1 MMFLKTDREID
12 KIRRAG
18 GIAANALALAGEAVV
33 PGVSTAIIDKIVK
46 DYIERNG
53 AIPSFLGYNGYPA
66 SACVSINNEVI
77 HGIPSPKRI
86 VKQGDIVSIDI
97 GAYLDGYH
105 SDNAATFAAGEVSN
119 VADKLLKTTK
129 ECLQRGINAAQPGG
143 RLGDIGAAVEQY
155 AESMGFSV
163 VRQYVG
169 HGVGRDLHESPDVPN
184 FGLLGRGIRLVPG
197 MTIAIEPMINAGR
210 PGVEVLQDNWTVIT
224 TDGKL
229 SAHFE
234 HTIAI
239 TANGPLILTLP

>member
-1 MMFLKTDREID
+1 MMFLKTDSEIE

-18 GIAANALALAGEAVV
+18 RIAANALALAGEAVV
-33 PGVSTAIIDKIVK
+33 PGVSTAHIDKVVR
-46 DYIERNG
+46 DYIEKNG
-53 AIPSFLGYNGYPA
+53 AVPSFLNYNGYPA

-77 HGIPSPKRI
+77 HGIPSTKRI

-105 SDNAATFAAGEVSN
+105 SDMAATFAAGEVSD
-119 VADKLLKTTK
+119 VAKKLLQTTK
-129 ECLQRGINAAQPGG
+129 ECLQRGIQAAQPGG

-169 HGVGRDLHESPDVPN
+169 HGVGRDLHEAPDVPN
-184 FGLLGRGIRLVPG
+184 FGMQGRGTRLVPG
-197 MTIAIEPMINAGR
+197 MTIAIEPMINAGK
-210 PGVEVLQDNWTVIT
+210 PGVRVLQDNWTVIT

-239 TANGPLILTLP
+239 TASGPVILTLP

>member
-1 MMFLKTDREID
+1 MMFLKTDREIE
-12 KIRRAG
+12 KICTAG
-18 GIAANALALAGEAVV
+18 SIAANALALAGEAVV
-33 PGVSTAIIDKIVK
+33 PGVSTATIDKIVK
-46 DYIERNG
+46 DYIEKNG
-53 AIPSFLGYNGYPA
+53 GVPSFLGYNGYPA

-97 GAYLDGYH
+97 GVYLNEYH
-105 SDNAATFAAGEVSN
+105 SDTAATFAAGEVSDE
-119 VADKLLKTTK
+119 ADKLLKTTK

-184 FGLLGRGIRLVPG
+184 FGMVGRGIRLIPG
-197 MTIAIEPMINAGR
+197 MTIAIEPMINAGKQ
-210 PGVEVLQDNWTVIT
+210 GVKVLEDNWTVIT
-224 TDGKL
+224 ADGKL

-239 TANGPLILTLP
+239 TASGPVILTLP